1 MMNSLREI
9 NFVAGIDYSLTSPAI
24 CVAKIIDNEI
34 KFENCK
40 FHFLKQNKSHKSL
53 GEVFLAYDYPEYED
67 DIERFSKLASW
78 TIECI
83 RWFDGRVSKVYL
95 EDYAFAATGRVFNIG
110 ENMGILKKQLRE
122 AGFKYVT
129 IPPTVIKK
137 HATGKGNANKELMYE
152 TFLSESHVDL
162 QSQLSPKSTKI
173 SNPVSDIVDSFY
185 ICRTGFHLKEQLC
198 KPPKSKTLT

>member
-1 MMNSLREI
+1 MKKKKNKY
-9 NFVAGIDYSLTSPAI
+9 VAGIDYSLTSPAI
-24 CVAKIIDNEI
+24 CVAKVIDNEI

-53 GEVFLAYDYPEYED
+53 GEVFFAYEYPEYTD
-67 DIERFSKLASW
+67 DIDRFSKLASW
-78 TIECI
+78 TIECV
-83 RWFDGRVSKVYL
+83 RWFNDRASEIYL
-95 EDYAFAATGRVFNIG
+95 EDYAFAATGRVFHIA

-122 AGFKYVT
+122 TKFKYIT

-185 ICRTGFHLKEQLC
+185 ICKTGFHLKEQLC
-198 KPPKSKTLT
+198 ESPKSKTLI

>member
-1 MMNSLREI
+1 MKKKNEY
-9 NFVAGIDYSLTSPAI
+9 VAGIDYSLTSPAI
-24 CVAKIIDNEI
+24 CVAKVIDNEI

-53 GEVFLAYDYPEYED
+53 GEVFFAYEYPEYSD

-83 RWFDGRVSKVYL
+83 RWFDDRASEIYL
-95 EDYAFAATGRVFNIG
+95 EDYAFAATGRVFHIA

-122 AGFKYVT
+122 TKFKYIT

-173 SNPVSDIVDSFY
+173 SNPVSDILDSFY
-185 ICRTGFHLKEQLC
+185 ICKTGFHLKEQLC
-198 KPPKSKTLT
+198 EPPKSKTLI

>member
-1 MMNSLREI
+1 MMKKKKNKY
-9 NFVAGIDYSLTSPAI
+9 VAGIDYSLTSPAI
-24 CVAKIIDNEI
+24 CVAEVIDNEI

-53 GEVFLAYDYPEYED
+53 GEVFFAYDYPEYSD

-83 RWFDGRVSKVYL
+83 RWFDDRASEIYL
-95 EDYAFAATGRVFNIG
+95 EDYAFAATGRVFHIA

-122 AGFKYVT
+122 TKFKYIT

-152 TFLSESHVDL
+152 QFLTESHVDL

-173 SNPVSDIVDSFY
+173 SNPVSDIVDSYY
-185 ICRTGFHLKEQLC
+185 ICKTGFHL
-198 KPPKSKTLT
+198 

>member
-1 MMNSLREI
+1 MKKKKNKY
-9 NFVAGIDYSLTSPAI
+9 VAGIDYSLTSPAI
-24 CVAKIIDNEI
+24 CVAKVIDNEI

-53 GEVFLAYDYPEYED
+53 GEVFFAYDYPEYSD

-78 TIECI
+78 TIECV
-83 RWFDGRVSKVYL
+83 RWFDDRASEIYL
-95 EDYAFAATGRVFNIG
+95 EDYAFAATGRVFHIA

-122 AGFKYVT
+122 TKFKYIT
-129 IPPTVIKK
+129 IPPTVVKK
-137 HATGKGNANKELMYE
+137 HATGKGHANKELMYD
-152 TFLSESHVDL
+152 TFLTESHVDL

-185 ICRTGFHLKEQLC
+185 ICKTGFHL
-198 KPPKSKTLT
+198 

>member
-1 MMNSLREI
+1 MKKKNEY
-9 NFVAGIDYSLTSPAI
+9 VAGIDYSLTSPAI
-24 CVAKIIDNEI
+24 CVAEVIDNEI

-40 FHFLKQNKSHKSL
+40 FHFLKQNKSHKSISN
-53 GEVFLAYDYPEYED
+53 VFLAYDYPEYED

-83 RWFDGRVSKVYL
+83 RWFNGRVSIVYL
-95 EDYAFAATGRVFNIG
+95 EDYAFAATGRVFHIA

-122 AGFKYVT
+122 VGFKYIT
-129 IPPTVIKK
+129 IPPTVVKK
-137 HATGKGNANKELMYE
+137 HATGKGNANKELMYD

-173 SNPVSDIVDSFY
+173 SNPVSDIVDSYY
-185 ICRTGFHLKEQLC
+185 ICKTGFHL
-198 KPPKSKTLT
+198 